1 MDEYRCPFC
10 GETAERFEE
19 LFTPMRDYCKATYMR
34 VDCKR
39 CGLTF
44 EVSGF
49 GCVEKYLSKF
59 GKDVVFTGSR
69 YIDDIAEV
77 EEARK

>member
-1 MDEYRCPFC
+1 MDEFGRYRCPFC

-59 GKDVVFTGSR
+59 GKKET
-69 YIDDIAEV
+69 AE
-77 EEARK
+77 